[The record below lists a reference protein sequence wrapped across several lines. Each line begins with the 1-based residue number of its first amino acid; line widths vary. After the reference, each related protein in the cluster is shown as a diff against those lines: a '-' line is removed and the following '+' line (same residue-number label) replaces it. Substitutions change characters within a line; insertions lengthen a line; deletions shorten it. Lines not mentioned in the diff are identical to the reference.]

1 MKIKIG
7 TRRSKLAMAQTNLVV
22 EELHK
27 KFSDIE
33 TEVIPIV
40 TEGDVVLDKPLT
52 QIGGKGIF
60 VAEIEYAVLNKMIDI
75 AVHSA
80 KDLPV
85 SLESGAEISG
95 VLKRGDYR
103 DALVTLPNTEI
114 NNTSFFTV
122 GTSSVRRAQN
132 MKNLYPNVKVKDIRG
147 NVDTRL
153 KKLKNGEYDAIILA
167 AAGLKRLGVYESDEY
182 NVTAFDYNDF
192 LPSPCQGIIAIES
205 RKNDFVTPIV
215 KEINDIDTFH
225 SFETEQSVLRLLNTN
240 CSMPVGAYSK
250 AADGIIELTVSNSSD
265 RKISGTAE
273 IVNRFRLA
281 EELISK
287 L

>member
-225 SFETEQSVLRLLNTN
+225 SFETEQSVLRLLNAN

>member
-7 TRRSKLAMAQTNLVV
+7 TRRSRLAMAQTNLVIK
-22 EELHK
+22 ELHK

-215 KEINDIDTFH
+215 KEINDIDTFR
-225 SFETEQSVLRLLNTN
+225 SFETEQSVLRLLNAD

-273 IVNRFRLA
+273 IVDRFRLA